1 VNDVVDDE
9 DDDDVGV
16 EVNRLVIAFLLLVV
30 WETTIVRERDA
41 ENASHNIID
50 VDVDVVV
57 VADFVTVD
65 ECIILPS
72 NRRRRSSADTNIVE
86 GDGPILVFIVRHE
99 YWVSLFVRLM
109 LNTGS
114 LLRLR

>member
-1 VNDVVDDE
+1 MDDE
-9 DDDDVGV
+9 DDDVGV
-16 EVNRLVIAFLLLVV
+16 EVNRLVVIAFLLLVV
-30 WETTIVRERDA
+30 WETTIDRERDA
-41 ENASHNIID
+41 ENASHNID

>member
-1 VNDVVDDE
+1 MDDE
-9 DDDDVGV
+9 DDDVGV
-16 EVNRLVIAFLLLVV
+16 EVNRLVVIAFLLLVV
-30 WETTIVRERDA
+30 RETTIGRERDA
-41 ENASHNIID
+41 ENASHNID